1 MEPVDPIVPLA
12 RLINSTPGECRARG
26 IRWWL
31 SRTLDMRNAIQSIEA
46 IREASGI
53 GLGDA
58 KGLCAGVAAEPAR
71 MEDVLTRLLRGD
83 VTNAA
88 LWLRHHYHLGS
99 SSDPHAS
106 MRVALALARAFE
118 LPWIETD
125 AEIIPPPE
133 PELETFADAAGW
145 SVEATRERGL
155 VAWLEGMMPAEPT
168 VAVLVAARSAS
179 GLALRPAV
187 DLLRVLRADAQ
198 LARRSIET
206 PDSPALGAL
215 DVELAAHAGC
225 EAHEAHDLVRAFR
238 RAFGGRSE
246 RV

>member
-12 RLINSTPGECRARG
+12 LLIDSTPEECRALG

-31 SRTLDMRNAIQSIEA
+31 SRALSRRNAIQSIIA

-53 GLGDA
+53 DLGDA
-58 KGLCAGVAAEPAR
+58 KVLCAGVASEPAR
-71 MEDVLTRLLRGD
+71 MEDVLTRLVRGD

-88 LWLRHHYHLGS
+88 LWLRRHYHIGS

-106 MRVALALARAFE
+106 MRVTLALARAFE
-118 LPWIETD
+118 LPWTETD
-125 AEIIPPPE
+125 AEIIPP

-155 VAWLEGMMPAEPT
+155 VAWLEAMMPAEPT

-198 LARRSIET
+198 LARRVIET
-206 PDSPALGAL
+206 PGSPALAL
-215 DVELAAHAGC
+215 LVEELAARAGC
-225 EAHEAHDLVRAFR
+225 EAHEAHNLVRAFQQ
-238 RAFGGRSE
+238 AFGDRSE
-246 RV
+246 GV

>member
-31 SRTLDMRNAIQSIEA
+31 SRTLDMRNAIQSIQA
-46 IREASGI
+46 IREAAGI

-58 KGLCAGVAAEPAR
+58 KVLCAGVASEPAK

-88 LWLRHHYHLGS
+88 LWLRRHYHIGS
-99 SSDPHAS
+99 SSEPHAS

-118 LPWIETD
+118 LPWTETD
-125 AEIIPPPE
+125 AEIIPP

-145 SVEATRERGL
+145 SVEATCERGL

-198 LARRSIET
+198 LARRVIET

-215 DVELAAHAGC
+215 DEELAGRAGC
-225 EAHEAHDLVRAFR
+225 EAHEAHDLVCAFR
-238 RAFGGRSE
+238 RAFGGRTE

>member
-1 MEPVDPIVPLA
+1 MEPIDPIVPLA
-12 RLINSTPGECRARG
+12 RLINSTPEECRARG

-31 SRTLDMRNAIQSIEA
+31 SRVLDERNGIQSIMA
-46 IREASGI
+46 IREACGI

-58 KGLCAGVAAEPAR
+58 KCLCAAVASEPAK

-88 LWLRHHYHLGS
+88 LWLRRHYYIGPPT
-99 SSDPHAS
+99 DPYPS
-106 MRVALALARAFE
+106 MQVALALARAFE
-118 LPWIETD
+118 LPWTETD
-125 AEIIPPPE
+125 AEIIPP

-155 VAWLEGMMPAEPT
+155 VAWLEAMMPAEPT
-168 VAVLVAARSAS
+168 VEVLVAARSAS

-198 LARRSIET
+198 LARRVIET
-206 PDSPALGAL
+206 PDSPALGVL
-215 DVELAAHAGC
+215 DEELAARAGC
-225 EAHEAHDLVRAFR
+225 EAHEAHDLVRALR
-238 RAFGGRSE
+238 KAFAGRE
-246 RV
+246 EGV